1 MATSDCFVSVIAPLY
16 NDSLIVESFVS
27 EVMQVLRD
35 NYGNYELV
43 LVNDGS
49 EDNTI
54 DQVISLLKNYE
65 CIRLINLSR
74 NFGTDVAISS
84 GLDTVIGDFV
94 VVLLPESDPP
104 QLIPQLISQVRN
116 GKDILIGARE
126 IRCYEPLW
134 MRAGANLFY
143 WFCRR
148 LFKIPLIKNAT
159 QFRVLSRQVVNAI
172 LQVQDKHRYLRL
184 LSSYVGY
191 SSQTFFYKPIKRY
204 KKPRTKG
211 LIESINIALQIL
223 VNNSIR
229 PLRFAS
235 YLGLLAS
242 ILNIVYIIYIV
253 LVYLLKDDV
262 AEGWITLSFQSAV
275 MFFFIS
281 LVLTILCEYV
291 GVILNRAKGWPAYY
305 VTDEKNSSVLI
316 PNQERR
322 NVVKYSDNIKI

>member
-1 MATSDCFVSVIAPLY
+1 MATSDCFISVIAPLY
-16 NDSLIVESFVS
+16 NDSLIAEYFVS

-35 NYGNYELV
+35 NYSNYELV

-49 EDNTI
+49 EDNTL

-74 NFGTDVAISS
+74 SFGTDVAISS

-94 VVLLPESDPP
+94 VVMLPESDSP
-104 QLIPQLISQVRN
+104 QLIPQLISQARD
-116 GKDILIGARE
+116 GKDILIGVRE
-126 IRCYEPLW
+126 TRYYEPLW

-143 WFCRR
+143 WLCKR
-148 LFKIPLIKNAT
+148 LFKIPLIRNAT

-184 LSSYVGY
+184 LSSYIGY
-191 SSQTFFYKPIKRY
+191 NSQIFIYKPIKRY
-204 KKPRTKG
+204 KKARTKG
-211 LIESINIALQIL
+211 LTESIDIALQIL
-223 VNNSIR
+223 VTNSIR

-242 ILNIVYIIYIV
+242 ILNIVYIAYIV

-262 AEGWITLSFQSAV
+262 AEGWVTLSFQNSI

-291 GVILNRAKGWPAYY
+291 GVILDRAKGWPAYY
-305 VTDEKNSSVLI
+305 VTDEKTSSVLM
-316 PNQERR
+316 PDQERR
-322 NVVKYSDNIKI
+322 NVVNYSDNINI